1 MPRRQFQV
9 LARHLLD
16 SGIKPRYVTR
26 IQAEL
31 RDHYAEL
38 IREARTSGMPAH
50 DAIADARARLGD
62 QAVITEEFLAQPE
75 LRSWMYRSTW
85 MQNCVRLGLSITA
98 LLIYT
103 VRSLLTRQHVIA
115 RYGAAVTCGVVMTG
129 GTLLLMQ
136 LAFTANSLAGHRASD
151 VGVIAIS
158 VASEAAMALEKPIS
172 ATDENAIERLRT
184 LTERA
189 ERPTLEVYESAVF
202 GGNQPVLNVDL
213 DIRLIVGVAPVYPT
227 VALTR
232 GLEGYVVL
240 EFTVTPSGAVQNVL
254 VVEATDTLFEKS
266 AIRAAYKLKYEP
278 RYVNGEPVQASGIRH
293 KITFMLEA

>member
-1 MPRRQFQV
+1 M

-16 SGIKPRYVTR
+16 SGIKPKYVTR

-158 VASEAAMALEKPIS
+158 VTPRAAMALE
-172 ATDENAIERLRT
+172 
-184 LTERA
+184 
-189 ERPTLEVYESAVF
+189 
-202 GGNQPVLNVDL
+202 
-213 DIRLIVGVAPVYPT
+213 
-227 VALTR
+227 
-232 GLEGYVVL
+232 
-240 EFTVTPSGAVQNVL
+240 
-254 VVEATDTLFEKS
+254 
-266 AIRAAYKLKYEP
+266 
-278 RYVNGEPVQASGIRH
+278 
-293 KITFMLEA
+293 